1 MADPAAQPNLQ
12 PTDYNYFLDNDGDVW
27 RQPTEGGLYEV
38 MAPGSWEVLH
48 PDRRLVLRPLILGK
62 PTLPTEP
69 GLYLVNYSEDRP
81 LLNHSMVYLARDG
94 AEWRYY
100 ADDVK
105 WNPRGGDTLTRLD
118 VVEGEK

>member
-1 MADPAAQPNLQ
+1 MTDSTN
-12 PTDYNYFLDNDGDVW
+12 PTDYDYFLDSDGDVW

-38 MAPGSWEVLH
+38 MAPGSWSATHRGRHIVL
-48 PDRRLVLRPLILGK
+48 LPLILGK

-69 GLYLVNYSEDRP
+69 GLYLVNYSDD
-81 LLNHSMVYLARDG
+81 LATFAHSIVYLARAG

-100 ADDVK
+100 ADDIK

-118 VVEGEK
+118 VAEGEK